1 MQRRADGATLA
12 GMPNRLK
19 PVALHRLHGT
29 YQPSRHAYR
38 AHEPEALGELAEV
51 KPPSWLNTG
60 QKRIWREVISDAP
73 RGILQRADFRMF
85 VNYIVLADSLETAVK
100 AQNKVKQ
107 LVDADGKPSP
117 YLRIIR
123 QTVEVMTRLQAEMG
137 FTPVARS
144 RLGTPLPSAPP
155 EPQNAHQ
162 QFEVIEA
169 KRRA

>member
-1 MQRRADGATLA
+1 MAEYRSEAHLA
-12 GMPNRLK
+12 GGDQRC
-19 PVALHRLHGT
+19 
-29 YQPSRHAYR
+29 
-38 AHEPEALGELAEV
+38 
-51 KPPSWLNTG
+51 
-60 QKRIWREVISDAP
+60 AP
-73 RGILQRADFRMF
+73 GHFAARDCRMF